1 MNIEHFLYNAEKQN
15 MRRKLN
21 PMRSISATECIL
33 TDDNKKY
40 IDFSSNDYLA
50 LAKHPKLIEGSMEWL
65 KKYGAGSRASRLVS
79 GTFPEYLE
87 LEEKIADWK
96 GTEAAMIIGNGYM
109 ANTGILSALLTR
121 HSTVFA
127 DKFNHASL
135 NAGVI
140 LSKAE
145 FKRFKHKNIEHLE
158 QLIATSQNSNKLIV
172 SDTVFSMDGDI
183 ANFKKITEIA
193 RKHSCMLYF
202 DDAHGTG
209 VFGERGEGLS
219 CKGDADVSM
228 GTFSKGMGAYGA
240 YVACSRIMKD
250 YLINKC
256 GSFIYSTALPPA
268 IFGAIDASVTLV
280 QTPEYKEVRNHL
292 LIKSKYLRDS
302 INSLGYNTADT
313 ESPIIP
319 IIIGSVE
326 KTMQVSAYLKDKGI
340 FAVAIRPP
348 TVPNGSA
355 RIRLSLNAAHTD
367 AQIKHLLDVLYD
379 LRIQF

>member
-1 MNIEHFLYNAEKQN
+1 MNIESFLINAKKQN
-15 MRRKLN
+15 MLRKLN
-21 PMRSISATECIL
+21 PMHSISATECVL
-33 TDDNKKY
+33 TNDDKTY

-50 LAKHPKLIEGSMEWL
+50 LAKHPKLVEGSMEWL
-65 KKYGAGSRASRLVS
+65 RKYGTGSRASRLVS
-79 GTFPEYLE
+79 GTFPEYIA

-96 GTEAAMIIGNGYM
+96 GTEAAIIIGNGYM
-109 ANTGILSALLTR
+109 ANTGIISALANR

-145 FKRFKHKNIEHLE
+145 FKRYKHNNIEHLE
-158 QLIATSQNSNKLIV
+158 KLISSTMNSDKLII

-183 ANFKKITEIA
+183 ANIKKITEIA
-193 RKHSCMLYF
+193 RKYSCMLYF

-209 VFGERGEGLS
+209 VYGENGEGLS
-219 CKGDADVSM
+219 SKGDADVSM

-240 YVACSRIMKD
+240 YVACSRVMKE
-250 YLINKC
+250 YFINKC

-268 IFGAIDASVTLV
+268 AYGAIDASITLV
-280 QTPEYKEVRNHL
+280 QTAEYTEVRKKL
-292 LIKSKYLRDS
+292 LRKSKYLRDS
-302 INSLGYNTADT
+302 INSLGYDT
-313 ESPIIP
+313 GYTETPIIP

-326 KTMQVSAYLKDKGI
+326 KTMQVSAYLKEKGI

-355 RIRLSLNAAHTD
+355 RIRLSLNADHTD
-367 AQIKHLLDVLYD
+367 AQIGHLLDVLSD
-379 LRIQF
+379 LRSKF

>member
-1 MNIEHFLYNAEKQN
+1 MNIESFLINAEKQN
-15 MRRKLN
+15 MLRQLN
-21 PMRSISATECIL
+21 PMHSISATECVL
-33 TDDNKKY
+33 SNDNKTY

-65 KKYGAGSRASRLVS
+65 RKYGTGSRASRLVS
-79 GTFPEYLE
+79 GTLPEYIDLE
-87 LEEKIADWK
+87 DKIAAWK
-96 GTEAAMIIGNGYM
+96 GTEAAIILGNGYM
-109 ANTGILSALLTR
+109 ANTGIISALASR

-145 FKRFKHKNIEHLE
+145 FKRYKHNDTNHLE
-158 QLIATSQNSNKLIV
+158 TLISTTENRDKLII
-172 SDTVFSMDGDI
+172 SDTVFSMDGDL
-183 ANFKKITEIA
+183 ANIKKITEIS
-193 RKHSCMLYF
+193 RKYSCMLYF

-209 VFGERGEGLS
+209 VFGASGEGLS
-219 CKGDADVSM
+219 CKMDADISM

-240 YVACSRIMKD
+240 YIACSRIMKE
-250 YLINKC
+250 YFINKC

-268 IFGAIDASVTLV
+268 AYGAIDASVSLV
-280 QTPEYKEVRNHL
+280 QTPEYTEVRNNL
-292 LIKSKYLRDS
+292 LSKSKYLRDS
-302 INSLGYNTADT
+302 INSLGYNTGNT
-313 ESPIIP
+313 VTPIIP
-319 IIIGSVE
+319 IIVGSVE
-326 KTMQVSAYLKDKGI
+326 KTMQVSAYLKEKGI

-367 AQIKHLLDVLYD
+367 TQISYLLDVLSD
-379 LRIQF
+379 LRSKF